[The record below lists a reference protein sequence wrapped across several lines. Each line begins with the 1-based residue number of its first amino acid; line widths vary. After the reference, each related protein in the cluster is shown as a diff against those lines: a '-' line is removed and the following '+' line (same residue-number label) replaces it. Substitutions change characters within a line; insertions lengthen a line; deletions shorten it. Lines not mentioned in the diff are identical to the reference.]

1 MWNMIDTASAFLL
14 GIIAIAGA
22 FAMGSDWLGNSRAND
37 LPRLSAELGLK
48 LYQTYSMRPGIF
60 GTAVIADSSVIN
72 NNLAPSDFMDTAN
85 SRLVNGYAGDITVTG
100 AGPRVHVD
108 HDSIPEEACIEML
121 KNLGQGRGYET
132 VAVASSLGGL
142 AGATAQTLPIT
153 DASAL
158 CTTDP
163 MAVRFTFRY

>member
-1 MWNMIDTASAFLL
+1 MRISDWSSDVCSSDLPDQLAATRLRRALMWNMIGTASAFLL

-72 NNLAPSDFMDTAN
+72 NNLAPSDFMARTEEHT
-85 SRLVNGYAGDITVTG
+85 SELQSLMRISYAVFCLTQKKTIKQK
-100 AGPRVHVD
+100 A
-108 HDSIPEEACIEML
+108 
-121 KNLGQGRGYET
+121 
-132 VAVASSLGGL
+132 
-142 AGATAQTLPIT
+142 
-153 DASAL
+153 
-158 CTTDP
+158 
-163 MAVRFTFRY
+163 